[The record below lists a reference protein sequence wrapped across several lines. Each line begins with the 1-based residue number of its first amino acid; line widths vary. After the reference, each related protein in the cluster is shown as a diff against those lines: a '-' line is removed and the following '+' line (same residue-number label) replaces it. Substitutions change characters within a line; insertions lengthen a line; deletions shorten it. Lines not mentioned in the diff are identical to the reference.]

1 MSTSSHPLVAQAQAD
16 AAATKA
22 VALRLVAHVPPEKV
36 VEDLV
41 QCEHAKG
48 HLEVT
53 AMAATKNLREATT
66 VISQLQTERKV
77 LCRCAL
83 CSCQL
88 CLFSIFPILA
98 THMCVPHAASPG
110 NK

>member
-1 MSTSSHPLVAQAQAD
+1 MNTSHPLVAQATED
-16 AAATKA
+16 AAAAKA
-22 VALRLVAHVPPEKV
+22 VALRLVAHVPHEKV

-41 QCEHAKG
+41 QAEHAKG

-77 LCRCAL
+77 LCHCAL
-83 CSCQL
+83 LSCQL